1 VATSLPGVGHAIV
14 ILAHHLPGQLAR
26 LIDRVTG
33 PDDHVWLHIDAR
45 SDLEDVDR
53 PDVTML
59 PRLPCTWGSLGLVR
73 AALSGLD
80 AAVADPRPFTHVSL
94 LSGQD
99 YPIKPRTELAAH
111 LEAHPRTGWLEW
123 MPLPGPGPGDQLAR
137 VDRWYWRV
145 SGTRKLSFPNRF
157 TPFLPRR
164 RPPLGLPIYKG
175 SALFTISRDQAAHVV
190 AFARENPRF
199 IRFFGHAYIAD
210 EYVFQTILVNSR
222 HRDDLVAENLHAIAW
237 GDEHHPAT
245 LTAADLPWLRECD
258 RFFARKLAD
267 ADVLDRI
274 DAELLARA

>member
-1 VATSLPGVGHAIV
+1 MV
-14 ILAHHLPGQLAR
+14 ILAHHLPAQLAR

-45 SDLEDVDR
+45 SDLDPIDR

-59 PRLPCTWGSLGLVR
+59 PRLPCAWGSLGLVE
-73 AALSGLD
+73 AALLGLE
-80 AAVADPRPFTHVSL
+80 AAVADGREFSHISL

-99 YPIKPRTELAAH
+99 YPIKPRAELAAH
-111 LEAHPRTGWLEW
+111 LEAYPTTGWLEW
-123 MPLPGPGPGDQLAR
+123 MPLPGPGPGDGLAR
-137 VDRWYWRV
+137 VDRWFWHV
-145 SGTRKLSFPNRF
+145 SGTRAISLPNRF

-164 RPPLGLPIYKG
+164 RPPLGLPIHKG
-175 SALFTISRDQAAHVV
+175 SALFTITRAQAAHAV

-199 IRFFGHAYIAD
+199 IRFFKHAYIAD

-237 GDEHHPAT
+237 GSEHHPAT
-245 LTAADLPWLRECD
+245 LTARDLPWLRASD
-258 RFFARKLAD
+258 RFFARKFAD
-267 ADVLDRI
+267 PAVLDLI